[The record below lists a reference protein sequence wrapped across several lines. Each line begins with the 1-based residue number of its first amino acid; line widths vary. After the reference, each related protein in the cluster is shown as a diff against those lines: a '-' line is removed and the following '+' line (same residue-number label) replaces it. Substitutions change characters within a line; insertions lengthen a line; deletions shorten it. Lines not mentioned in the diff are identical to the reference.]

1 MDSPDATRKKSI
13 APVKPPIVLAGVPD
27 KRVVALVEALTPPSE
42 GTNIDDE
49 AIALLI
55 EFCKI
60 TEKLELEAYPDPVNK
75 DGLPVTIG
83 YGSTKCLN
91 GVSLWHLGDKIT
103 ESEALALL
111 KRDVAEAYAP
121 MSSIPHW
128 DIMTAHQRAALAS
141 LNFNEGYSY
150 GDGDHDTLDR
160 VLFNRNWREV
170 GKALQLYDNNDE
182 LGLSRRRYAE
192 WLMFMHSATPANAYA
207 KSWGMKSVDQIMRA
221 LG

>member
-1 MDSPDATRKKSI
+1 MGLRLPQINRVQLLKKSI
-13 APVKPPIVLAGVPD
+13 AP
-27 KRVVALVEALTPPSE
+27 TPAPNV
-42 GTNIDDE
+42 GGNIDDE

-60 TEKLELEAYPDPVNK
+60 TEKLELEAYPDPVNE
-75 DGLPVTIG
+75 DGLPATVG
-83 YGSTKCLN
+83 YGCTLN
-91 GVSLWHLGDKIT
+91 FEGKPWQVGQQIT

-111 KRDVAEAYAP
+111 KLDATESYAP
-121 MSSIPHW
+121 MHTIPHW

-141 LNFNEGYSY
+141 LNFNEGYAY

-207 KSWGMKSVDQIMRA
+207 KSWGMDSVASILREIA
-221 LG
+221 